1 MTNTI
6 SIDRWLNVVTDEY
19 LHSFVREGGAAI
31 KFAVLDPERKPALTD
46 ALKRSCNELDFILTE
61 IDAVS
66 SRVHMPQ
73 DIFFALASQIDWRL
87 IARRLILRLLAE
99 RSYRVDTIGPDG
111 SRQIIDT
118 IARVNGLEREP
129 MMVDLR
135 PILVE
140 RVFKN
145 PNMAKSFRVAMYH
158 LCLAECESG
167 PSDQYAGQP
176 LLDWLT
182 GTNMRIGNVR
192 HFQIHT
198 PINRTTARHF
208 IESAFYWVRHA
219 GYSGM
224 IVLLDNRRVL
234 LARNP
239 KDGLRYY
246 TRAMAMDHYELLRE
260 LIDDV
265 DRLPGAFFTIATG
278 LDFVE
283 PQSLRGLSIYAALH
297 TRMMDDVR
305 DRNHVNPT
313 AALVRL
319 S

>member
-1 MTNTI
+1 
-6 SIDRWLNVVTDEY
+6 
-19 LHSFVREGGAAI
+19 
-31 KFAVLDPERKPALTD
+31 
-46 ALKRSCNELDFILTE
+46 
-61 IDAVS
+61 
-66 SRVHMPQ
+66 MPQ
-73 DIFFALASQIDWRL
+73 DIFFALGSQIDWRL
-87 IARRLILRLLAE
+87 IARRFILRLLAE
-99 RSYRVDTIGPDG
+99 RSYRVDEIGPDG
-111 SRQIIDT
+111 SGQIIDAV
-118 IARVNGLEREP
+118 ARVNGLEREL

-140 RVFKN
+140 KVFKN

-158 LCLAECESG
+158 ICLAECESG
-167 PSDQYAGQP
+167 PSGQYAGQP

-198 PINRTTARHF
+198 AINRTTARHF
-208 IESAFYWVRHA
+208 IESTFYWVRHT

-224 IVLLDNRRVL
+224 VVLLDNRRVL

-246 TRAMAMDHYELLRE
+246 TRAAVMDHYELLRE
-260 LIDDV
+260 LIDDI
-265 DRLPGAFFTIATG
+265 DRLPGAFFTIVTD

-283 PQSLRGLSIYAALH
+283 PQSRRGWSISTALH
-297 TRMMDDVR
+297 TRVMDDVR